1 MSRCSLRR
9 YCAFVAILL
18 VLSIVPIA
26 RAADRFYVVVFACDN
41 NPPAARGAHTF
52 ATFLK
57 VEDAKAG
64 EKAKPVEMVTISWLP
79 ASLDVRLL
87 APPERGNNFDLPS
100 TLKIAQSQKTMVAAW
115 GPYEIKKELF
125 DRAVG
130 QAKRLNSG
138 TVAYKALDGRLRPEA
153 ATNCIHAVSD
163 VVDGPLL
170 DTGKAFG
177 APASRLVLQHLSP
190 WIVEPQTIHRGV
202 VGALGVDA
210 AAIQFRDE
218 KLVLVQKK
226 EPK

>member
-1 MSRCSLRR
+1 M
-9 YCAFVAILL
+9 
-18 VLSIVPIA
+18 
-26 RAADRFYVVVFACDN
+26 
-41 NPPAARGAHTF
+41 
-52 ATFLK
+52 
-57 VEDAKAG
+57 
-64 EKAKPVEMVTISWLP
+64 
-79 ASLDVRLL
+79 
-87 APPERGNNFDLPS
+87 PS
-100 TLKIAQSQKTMVAAW
+100 TLKIAHRKAMVARKL
-115 GPYEIKKELF
+115 GEIKKELF

-130 QAKRLNSG
+130 QAKRPNSG
-138 TVAYKALDGRLRPEA
+138 TVARSTGLRKPQR
-153 ATNCIHAVSD
+153 TYSRRQRRSTGHF
-163 VVDGPLL
+163 